1 MKKKRYNIVITE
13 TLKKVVSVEASSLAE
28 AVQIVDGQY
37 MNCDIV
43 LTADDFAGYEIKGC
57 KEWKA
62 KINMEQEK

>member
-28 AVQIVDGQY
+28 AVRIVDGQY
-37 MNCDIV
+37 RNSDIV

-57 KEWKA
+57 KK
-62 KINMEQEK
+62 